1 MVGLVQGLPRQPA
14 TMDACRAEIGR
25 AAAQIILNDTLDEPD
40 PDLQTHVTMTPT
52 LSLGDTLRR
61 KRSG

>member
-1 MVGLVQGLPRQPA
+1 LQGLPRQLA
-14 TMDACRAEIGR
+14 TMDACRAEIGN
-25 AAAQIILNDTLDEPD
+25 AAARIILNDTLDEPD